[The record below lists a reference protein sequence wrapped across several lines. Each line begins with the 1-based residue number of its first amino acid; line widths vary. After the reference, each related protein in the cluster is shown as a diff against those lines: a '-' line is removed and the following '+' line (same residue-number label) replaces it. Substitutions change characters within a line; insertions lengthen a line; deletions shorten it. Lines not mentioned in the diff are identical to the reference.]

1 MPDTDEL
8 LDALREEITD
18 LAQTHF
24 DEFTDEAV
32 EDAEAFLDDSK
43 EDLKEWTTLLANG
56 DLTQDEYRSLV
67 EGKKDLAEMKALKR
81 AGLAAVRVDR
91 FRNALVDRVVGTA
104 SRLLL

>member
-8 LDALREEITD
+8 LDALRDEIMD
-18 LAQTHF
+18 LAKTHF
-24 DEFTDEAV
+24 DDLVDEAV

-91 FRNALVDRVVGTA
+91 FRDALVDRVVDTA